1 MIMTTRKLMRFM
13 PEAKQLDG
21 NIWTWIVPI
30 WDAFSEFRMNRYRSV
45 KEKILVYSFGYS
57 VAMIYSEYL
66 SVLNGTR
73 PHKEELY
80 IVPNFDDVISEDD
93 CYRQHV
99 SPDTETADFT
109 EYLITNGEEYDEIFD
124 LIISMLGVDK
134 VFAMLSKAHKGSAAG
149 AFDAT
154 ADNLSVYEWLKS
166 RLE

>member
-21 NIWTWIVPI
+21 NIWVWIVPV
-30 WDAFSEFRMNRYRSV
+30 WDVFSEFRMNRYRSV

-80 IVPNFDDVISEDD
+80 IVPNFA
-93 CYRQHV
+93 
-99 SPDTETADFT
+99 DTETADFT
-109 EYLITNGEEYDEIFD
+109 EYLITNGEEYEEIFD
-124 LIISMLGVDK
+124 LVISMLGIDT
-134 VFAMLSKAHKGSAAG
+134 VFAMLSKARTGSTAG

>member
-21 NIWTWIVPI
+21 NIWVWIVPV

-80 IVPNFDDVISEDD
+80 IVPK
-93 CYRQHV
+93 
-99 SPDTETADFT
+99 TADFT
-109 EYLITNGEEYDEIFD
+109 EYLITNGEEYEEIFD
-124 LIISMLGVDK
+124 LVISMLGIDT
-134 VFAMLSKAHKGSAAG
+134 VFAMLSKARTGSTAG